1 MIYDNEFKVGDDN
14 EDKDNIED
22 DKKTSVADKMGKA
35 ATMSPDIN
43 LSLCSTL
50 IIEN

>member
-1 MIYDNEFKVGDDN
+1 MTMNLRWVMTMKIRITSKMI
-14 EDKDNIED
+14 
-22 DKKTSVADKMGKA
+22 KKTSVADKMGKA